1 MIKRSY
7 TKVTPKKSVGVKR
20 KMAAPKPMTT
30 APRKAKKWTAKST
43 KRKTGFR

>member
-30 APRKAKKWTAKST
+30 RKAKKWTATKP